1 MNWPRFADI
10 VTELSES
17 LRAMAGYLQLLDIGA
32 FRGKIPVMAAEI
44 NECRRKIW
52 IWLKSM
58 CKCACFNQVS
68 KRNEADESIH
78 A

>member
-1 MNWPRFADI
+1 MNRPRFADI
-10 VTELSES
+10 VSELSES

-32 FRGKIPVMAAEI
+32 FSGKTPVMAAEI
-44 NECRRKIW
+44 NECRQKLW

-58 CKCACFNQVS
+58 CKCFNQVS